1 MIGEGIKKIP
11 AYKCDIPY
19 DQLNSLREK
28 FWDSRIR
35 YKRAWKVIRECCES
49 DADTAVILLEA
60 AEMACVKDNLRE
72 IMILSNPENIFKVP
86 NYCICDPVFERDYEK
101 IKEEN
106 KDIPEEKIVV
116 LLYYLA
122 QNKNIK
128 IHATNKTKAKKL
140 KEAFAKKMDIDL
152 NTHKI
157 RFLFRGQ
164 ELLDDNRLCY
174 NKVENMSKI
183 QVMVNQIGE

>member
-72 IMILSNPENIFKVP
+72 IMILSNPDIIFKVP

-101 IKEEN
+101 IKAEN
-106 KDIPEEKIVV
+106 KNIESTKMKII
-116 LLYYLA
+116 LYYLA
-122 QNKNIK
+122 KNKNVK
-128 IHATNKTKAKKL
+128 VEATNKTHVKKV
-140 KEAFAKKMDIDL
+140 KESFAKKMKIDL

-157 RFLFRGQ
+157 RLLFRGQ
-164 ELLDDNRLCY
+164 ELLD
-174 NKVENMSKI
+174 ENPLYLNNVQEGSKI
-183 QVMVNQIGE
+183 QVMVNEL